1 VTPPVRFRFAEFVLS
16 PRQRLLLRNGTPV
29 PLIPKYLDLLLFLV
43 VRRHEAVPKQAIFEQ
58 VWSDVV
64 VSDGALSQAVRT
76 LRRTLGDD
84 SREPRFI
91 RTVSRHGYQFVW
103 AGVVEELEGGP
114 VTEAALPPSPATA
127 ESIDTLVD
135 RLTAAAGAGQSTD
148 ARDVAERLHAL
159 GTADAM
165 ARIVA
170 RPRHAAAVALMR
182 EARWNVPG
190 SGRVP
195 LLSDPEAARA
205 VLALI
210 RLRLSDVGR
219 MVARRWASAA
229 AGGALGGAAAGFCG
243 GVALYLSPMSR
254 ARPQSSLA
262 LAAIGALAGGVGAAG
277 IGAGLAAAEGLAR
290 SRRGLAL
297 AVCGAASGA
306 LVALIAQLLL
316 RALLDGLFG
325 VRLTYEGGAIDGLV
339 LGAAAGVGY
348 ALATPQPPGGGL
360 AAPSG
365 RRRLTASIM
374 VGACCAA
381 AATALALS
389 GRPLVGGLVH
399 DLARRS
405 RDAELVLA
413 PLGHFIGEPGF
424 GPITRALLGGFEG
437 GAFGCALT
445 WGLTRRPA
453 RSESVAS
460 RQSSALQNQM

>member
-1 VTPPVRFRFAEFVLS
+1 VTAPVRFRFAEFVLS
-16 PRQRLLLRNGTPV
+16 PRRRLLLRNGTPV
-29 PLIPKYLDLLLFLV
+29 ALIPKYLDLLLLLV
-43 VRRHEAVPKQAIFEQ
+43 ARRHDAVSKQAIFDE

-64 VSDGALSQAVRT
+64 VSDGALAQAVRT

-103 AGVVEELEGGP
+103 ADVVEEIDEGQVATT
-114 VTEAALPPSPATA
+114 VTPSASATA
-127 ESIDTLVD
+127 ESVATLVD
-135 RLTAAAGAGQSTD
+135 RLTAAAESGGRAD
-148 ARDVAERLHAL
+148 DEARDAAERLHAL

-165 ARIVA
+165 TRIVA
-170 RPRHAAAVALMR
+170 RPRHAPAVALMR
-182 EARWNVPG
+182 DARWSVPG
-190 SGRVP
+190 AGRVP
-195 LLSDPEAARA
+195 MLSDPEAARA
-205 VLALI
+205 ILALV
-210 RLRLSDVGR
+210 RLRISDVGR
-219 MVARRWASAA
+219 TVARRWASAA
-229 AGGALGGAAAGFCG
+229 AAGALGGAAAGVCG
-243 GVALYLSPMSR
+243 GVALYLAPMSN

-277 IGAGLAAAEGLAR
+277 IGAGLAAAEVLAR

-306 LVALIAQLLL
+306 LVALIAHLLL
-316 RALLDGLFG
+316 RALLDGLVGLHFS
-325 VRLTYEGGAIDGLV
+325 YEGGAIDGLV

-365 RRRLTASIM
+365 RRRFAASVI
-374 VGACCAA
+374 VGAGCAA

-389 GRPLVGGLVH
+389 GRLLVGGIVH
-399 DLARRS
+399 DIARRS
-405 RDAELVLA
+405 RDAELGLA

-424 GPITRALLGGFEG
+424 GPITRALLSAFEG
-437 GAFGCALT
+437 GVFGFALT

-453 RSESVAS
+453 PPET
-460 RQSSALQNQM
+460 